1 MNVQQHERIARIKQ
15 ISGYLY
21 VCLTWIRYPIWL
33 VWPLLV
39 GVALFGDKPNF
50 TIVSTMIDPLV
61 LSLGLRLLI
70 AAIISAFGLLTL
82 KLIHHFRA
90 LIKHFADG
98 DIFNKNA
105 IDHARKALLNGMLI
119 YGLHMGTVL
128 AEWIFGAVQA
138 AHNTPISVTVNAN
151 FILVLMFFGLMYVLL
166 WALEIGCDL
175 NEESELTI

>member
-21 VCLTWIRYPIWL
+21 VCLTWIRYVLW
-33 VWPLLV
+33 VMWPLIAV
-39 GVALFGDKPNF
+39 MFFMGNKVNF
-50 TIVSTMIDPLV
+50 TVGTVQIDDVELT
-61 LSLGLRLLI
+61 LTLRLMLVTI
-70 AAIISAFGLLTL
+70 ASLLLFLAL

-90 LIKHFADG
+90 LIKHFAEG

-105 IDHARKALLNGMLI
+105 IDHARKALLNGLVI
-119 YGLHMGTVL
+119 YGLYVGSAL
-128 AEWIFGAVQA
+128 ASWLYVATQTTQVSADINV
-138 AHNTPISVTVNAN
+138 N
-151 FILVLMFFGLMYVLL
+151 FILALMFFGLMYVLL

>member
-21 VCLTWIRYPIWL
+21 VCLTWARYLLWL
-33 VWPLLV
+33 MWPLLAV
-39 GVALFGDKPNF
+39 LFFLGNKVNF
-50 TIVSTMIDPLV
+50 TIGAMQINEVELTLP
-61 LSLGLRLLI
+61 LRLLLV
-70 AAIISAFGLLTL
+70 AVASVFLLLAL

-90 LIKHFADG
+90 LIKHFAEG

-105 IDHARKALLNGMLI
+105 IDHARKALLNGLVI
-119 YGLHMGTVL
+119 YGLHVGSAL
-128 AEWIFGAVQA
+128 ASWLYNA
-138 AHNTPISVTVNAN
+138 ANTSPISVVVNAD
-151 FILVLMFFGLMYVLL
+151 FIVALMFFGLMYVLL

>member
-21 VCLTWIRYPIWL
+21 VCLTWIRYALWL
-33 VWPLLV
+33 VWPLIV
-39 GVALFGDKPNF
+39 VIFFMGDKVNF
-50 TIVSTMIDPLV
+50 TIGAMQIDDVELT
-61 LSLGLRLLI
+61 LILRLAIVTI
-70 AAIISAFGLLTL
+70 ASAFLFLTL

-90 LIKHFADG
+90 LIKHFAEG

-105 IDHARKALLNGMLI
+105 IDHARRALLNGLVI
-119 YGLHMGTVL
+119 YGLYVGSAL
-128 AEWIFGAVQA
+128 ASWLYNATQTA
-138 AHNTPISVTVNAN
+138 PISVTLNTN
-151 FILVLMFFGLMYVLL
+151 FIFVLMFFGLMYVLL